1 VIADNLVADTLN
13 TSYDYSSVLHYGKN
27 DFSKNGLP
35 TIEPI
40 QSNIKIGQRYNLSN
54 GDIEVIRRFYTCSS
68 TGPTLPLFTVPIEPG
83 KKSLHV
89 CIHTY
94 THNFFLE
101 NYKKLYEFRK

>member
-1 VIADNLVADTLN
+1 MYYLVGESNFVIADNLVADTLN

-40 QSNIKIGQRYNLSN
+40 QSNVKIGQRYNLSN
-54 GDIEVIRRFYTCSS
+54 GDIEVIRRFYNCSS

-83 KKSLHV
+83 KKSLH
-89 CIHTY
+89 T
-94 THNFFLE
+94 
-101 NYKKLYEFRK
+101 